1 MSFERRFPLARPRD
15 MRGDGATGRGFSI
28 RENDWLRD
36 VLNVEAR
43 NSPIL
48 EPEDVADRFI
58 LQPVRLIL

>member
-1 MSFERRFPLARPRD
+1 
-15 MRGDGATGRGFSI
+15 MRGNGPAGRGFSI

-58 LQPVRLIL
+58 L